1 MNKGYIKIALAI
13 LAVAGY
19 MQNIAFANE
28 AVEATTSSN
37 QEAKE
42 QKLRAKHT
50 KEPKETE
57 ETKKAKK
64 AKELAEVTDLM
75 AESLIF
81 AKKHAQLTD
90 DYNFYGEDEGAVI
103 HFKPVKYTEIGR
115 IAFTI
120 PNADSYGDIVKMLW
134 DPNFEKKIND
144 SFIKGMISRKYNEN
158 LAIIQQ
164 HYHGPVWT
172 TYYNAIA
179 NKVELSEDE
188 TVILLVSSDV
198 NDHNPAK
205 ITEGMNY
212 VNPIITRANSFMYDV
227 DSDESVI
234 IGRLHKM
241 YLNLVAI
248 FIKKEADGVKIT
260 QLASVQHPY
269 IPNTPEPVE
278 TLRDMT
284 ATLLLNTT
292 KIGDIIKQE

>member
-1 MNKGYIKIALAI
+1 
-13 LAVAGY
+13 
-19 MQNIAFANE
+19 
-28 AVEATTSSN
+28 
-37 QEAKE
+37 
-42 QKLRAKHT
+42 
-50 KEPKETE
+50 
-57 ETKKAKK
+57 
-64 AKELAEVTDLM
+64 
-75 AESLIF
+75 
-81 AKKHAQLTD
+81 
-90 DYNFYGEDEGAVI
+90 
-103 HFKPVKYTEIGR
+103 
-115 IAFTI
+115 
-120 PNADSYGDIVKMLW
+120 MLW
-134 DPNFEKKIND
+134 DPNAEKKFND
-144 SFIKGMISRKYNEN
+144 SFIKGIISRKYNEN

-172 TYYNAIA
+172 TYYNAIV
-179 NKVELSEDE
+179 NKVKLSEDE

-205 ITEGMNY
+205 ITDGMNY

-260 QLASVQHPY
+260 QLTSVQHPY

-292 KIGDIIKQE
+292 KIVDIIKQE